1 MPVLKIKKT
10 DGTWQEVWGC
20 MSTGT
25 SSASMPKLTTVTI
38 SASGWS
44 DSSSP
49 YSQVVAV
56 NGVNV
61 NSRLE
66 LLPTPA
72 QISELQEAEIS
83 LTVTNNNGVV
93 TVYSFYG
100 KPESD
105 LEMQILITDV
115 EVIS

>member
-20 MSTGT
+20 ISTGIGGG
-25 SSASMPKLTTVTI
+25 SMPKLTTVTI
-38 SASGWS
+38 PASGWS
-44 DSSSP
+44 ESASY
-49 YSQVVAV
+49 YSQVIAV

-66 LLPTPA
+66 MLPTPA
-72 QISELQEAEIS
+72 QISMLQEAEIS
-83 LTVTNNNGVV
+83 LTITNNNGVV

-100 KPESD
+100 KPSSD
-105 LEMQILITDV
+105 MEMQILITNV
-115 EVIS
+115 EVVA

>member
-25 SSASMPKLTTVTI
+25 GSGAMPKLTTVTI
-38 SASGWS
+38 PTDGWTES
-44 DSSSP
+44 TSY
-49 YSQVVAV
+49 YSQVISV

-66 LLPTPA
+66 MLPTPA
-72 QISELQEAEIS
+72 QISILQESEIS
-83 LTVTNNNGVV
+83 LTITNNNGVV

-100 KPESD
+100 KPEQD
-105 LEMQILITDV
+105 LQMQILITDV
-115 EVIS
+115 EVIV

>member
-1 MPVLKIKKT
+1 MPVLKIKKS

-20 MSTGT
+20 MN
-25 SSASMPKLTTVTI
+25 SSSGGAMPKLMTVTI
-38 SASGWS
+38 PVAGWS
-44 DSSSP
+44 GNASP
-49 YSQVVAV
+49 YNQVIAM

-66 LLPTPA
+66 MLPTPD
-72 QISELQEAEIS
+72 QILMLQELEIS
-83 LTVTNNNGVV
+83 LTITNNNGVV

-105 LEMQILITDV
+105 MEMQILVTDV
-115 EVIS
+115 EVVS

>member
-20 MSTGT
+20 IN
-25 SSASMPKLTTVTI
+25 SSATGGSLPKLTTITI
-38 SASGWS
+38 PASGWS
-44 DSSSP
+44 GSASP

-66 LLPTPA
+66 LLPTPT

-83 LTVTNNNGVV
+83 LTITNNNGVV

-100 KPESD
+100 KPASD
-105 LEMQILITDV
+105 MEMQILITDV

>member
-1 MPVLKIKKT
+1 MPVLKIKKS

-20 MSTGT
+20 MSSGIGGG
-25 SSASMPKLTTVTI
+25 SIPKLTTVTI
-38 SASGWS
+38 PVSGWNQSASY
-44 DSSSP
+44 
-49 YSQVVAV
+49 YSQVIVV

-66 LLPTPA
+66 MLPTPS
-72 QISELQEAEIS
+72 QISSLQEAEIS
-83 LTVTNNNGVV
+83 LTITNNNGVV

-100 KPESD
+100 KPSSD